1 VVIRNDVAGRIP
13 DEAGAGLLAAPFVRR
28 GKIGYRRAMPA
39 TDSMQSIAKA
49 VVRELIYT

>member
-13 DEAGAGLLAAPFVRR
+13 DEAGAGLLAAPFVRS
-28 GKIGYRRAMPA
+28 GKIGYRRAMP
-39 TDSMQSIAKA
+39 TDSVQSIAKA